1 MYGLL
6 CSLLSVENRGRVATV
21 VGKTWWASS
30 GSLGSSVLFVKL
42 LAGTKICPSST
53 SYYLSGCS
61 LKTQSHQPPHSGA
74 DYAYGCH
81 RSGKH
86 MRKIKATFLWHVNCK
101 ITWIETKKGFR
112 WFLTRRHKETFP
124 SILLLM
130 CLTVTHPEC
139 CRRYKHTCI
148 TLQTN
153 HRYQKEFAHLMH
165 ISIRIVLLMQ
175 GKPKPIAMH
184 VIYLFSKWWIL
195 KHRLCGCA
203 YLVSGRVLSSSD
215 GPSRLSVFGDWNTTT
230 EKE

>member
-1 MYGLL
+1 MSEFGLSRQFGVICRASGRHQNL
-6 CSLLSVENRGRVATV
+6 PKFHILLFIWLLIKNTVTPAT
-21 VGKTWWASS
+21 
-30 GSLGSSVLFVKL
+30 
-42 LAGTKICPSST
+42 PR
-53 SYYLSGCS
+53 
-61 LKTQSHQPPHSGA
+61 GA

-175 GKPKPIAMH
+175 GKPKPLAMH
-184 VIYLFSKWWIL
+184 VIYFFSKWWIL

-230 EKE
+230 ENRHRYSEPPDGFRTQ